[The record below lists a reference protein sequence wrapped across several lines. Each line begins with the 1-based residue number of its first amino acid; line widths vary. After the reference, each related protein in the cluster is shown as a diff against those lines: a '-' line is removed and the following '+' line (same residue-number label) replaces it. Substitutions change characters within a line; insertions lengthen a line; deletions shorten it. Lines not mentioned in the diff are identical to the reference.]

1 MRKINWLEILKIILA
16 QNHEKGFVIFNGY
29 KYVFKCIVIIESSRL
44 GYMVIW
50 EVPTK
55 RAVKISR
62 LVIPSDYRVVDE
74 NQIEFEIP
82 NTLVY
87 ESMNG

>member
-1 MRKINWLEILKIILA
+1 
-16 QNHEKGFVIFNGY
+16 
-29 KYVFKCIVIIESSRL
+29 
-44 GYMVIW
+44 MVIW